1 MERYEKHD
9 MILTQFF
16 LAHIVFDEE
25 HGPVLKSYLTHELEI
40 PKIILQGVTTTLFT
54 MAVGVGEP
62 TGEPDT
68 AIIPI
73 NVTGLEGR
81 VLIHSFT
88 IADPDARGKSRI
100 ESFMLFIPRAFQD
113 KLLQH
118 SYTFS
123 NILQEAIHD
132 IKFHNNGQNSSY
144 SLKNVFENIK
154 KVLMTNIDNYIQN
167 RISQVCTDQETVLIS
182 DGTIRA
188 VHNIIL
194 SPDIISLVN
203 KVPFLLQDYQEELK
217 TFGTYFDA
225 LPIEIHG
232 KTYTDQQFYL
242 IAIEN
247 SFILAFSSG
256 KGRLGSL
263 FRIFREIVWDLNIQS
278 AVQSKRHFSPFNT
291 SVTNATHLFPENQYL
306 NSCFELVKGFKPII
320 TNVSLLRCSYD
331 LNQVEILRTN
341 AIRARKKHG
350 FVCRL
355 YTAIHQLILRVFH
368 TGLIQVVLSQ
378 HGSNT
383 IATIWAVNSAQ
394 DTFLFIVGD
403 STKGVGLLK
412 LVSEQIL
419 EYRVGTDFIA
429 PNKANFKIGE

>member
-1 MERYEKHD
+1 
-9 MILTQFF
+9 
-16 LAHIVFDEE
+16 
-25 HGPVLKSYLTHELEI
+25 
-40 PKIILQGVTTTLFT
+40 
-54 MAVGVGEP
+54 
-62 TGEPDT
+62 
-68 AIIPI
+68 IIPI

-88 IADPDARGKSRI
+88 IADPEARGKSRI
-100 ESFMLFIPRAFQD
+100 ESFMLFIPRAYQD

-118 SYTFS
+118 SFTFS
-123 NILQEAIHD
+123 NILQEAIRD
-132 IKFHNNGQNSSY
+132 IKFHNGNQQGIY
-144 SLKNVFENIK
+144 SLQNIFVNIK

-167 RISQVCTDQETVLIS
+167 RISEACTDQETVLVS

-203 KVPFLLQDYQEELK
+203 KIPFLLQDYQEELK
-217 TFGTYFDA
+217 TFGAFFDT

-256 KGRLGSL
+256 KGRLGSM
-263 FRIFREIVWDLNIQS
+263 FRFFREIVWDLNIQN
-278 AVQSKRHFSPFNT
+278 ATRPKRDISPFNI
-291 SVTNATHLFPENQYL
+291 SVTNASNLFPDNQYL
-306 NSCFELVKGFKPII
+306 NSCFELVKSFEPII
-320 TNVSLLRCSYD
+320 TNVSLLRCSND
-331 LNQVEILRTN
+331 LSKVEILRTN
-341 AIRARKKHG
+341 AIHAEKKHG

-355 YTAIHQLILRVFH
+355 YSAIHLLISRVFH
-368 TGLIQVVLSQ
+368 TALIQIVLSQ

-383 IATIWAVNSAQ
+383 IATMWTTNSTQ
-394 DTFLFIVGD
+394 DTYLFMVGD

-419 EYRVGTDFIA
+419 EYRISTNLMDNNLTDS
-429 PNKANFKIGE
+429 

>member
-1 MERYEKHD
+1 MEAFEDRETTS
-9 MILTQFF
+9 TQFF

-25 HGPVLKSYLTHELEI
+25 HGPVLKSYLTNELEI

-54 MAVGVGEP
+54 MAIGVGEP

-88 IADPDARGKSRI
+88 IADPEARGKSRI
-100 ESFMLFIPRAFQD
+100 ESFMLFIPRAYQD

-118 SYTFS
+118 SFTFS
-123 NILQEAIHD
+123 NILQDAIRD
-132 IKFHNNGQNSSY
+132 IKFHNGNQNGAY
-144 SLKNVFENIK
+144 SLESIFVNIK
-154 KVLMTNIDNYIQN
+154 KVLMTNIDNYIQS
-167 RISQVCTDQETVLIS
+167 RINEACTDQETVLVS

-203 KVPFLLQDYQEELK
+203 KIPFLLQDYQEELK
-217 TFGTYFDA
+217 TFGTFFDA

-232 KTYTDQQFYL
+232 NTYTDQQFYL

-256 KGRLGSL
+256 KGRLGSM
-263 FRIFREIVWDLNIQS
+263 FRFFREIIWDLNIQN
-278 AVQSKRHFSPFNT
+278 AARPKRDFSPFNT
-291 SVTNATHLFPENQYL
+291 SVMNASNLFPENQYL
-306 NSCFELVKGFKPII
+306 NSCFELVKSFNPII
-320 TNVSLLRCSYD
+320 TNVSILRCSND
-331 LNQVEILRTN
+331 LSRVEILRTN
-341 AIRARKKHG
+341 AIRAEEKHG

-355 YTAIHQLILRVFH
+355 YSAINLLISKVFH
-368 TGLIQVVLSQ
+368 TALIQIVLSQ

-383 IATIWAVNSAQ
+383 IATMWTTNTAQ
-394 DTFLFIVGD
+394 DTCLFIVGD

-419 EYRVGTDFIA
+419 EYRVGTNHMDNNL
-429 PNKANFKIGE
+429 PNS